1 MSRFFVPREA
11 VRGNNITI
19 SGKEAHHILDV
30 MRLKE
35 LDRVVAF
42 DGTGKEYVGFI
53 KEAKEKSLSV
63 EIVETRTPLGKERS
77 AITLI
82 QAIPKK
88 DKMDYIVEKA
98 SELGVG
104 SVIPVI
110 TKRTVPRWDEKKNTS
125 NVERWRKIA
134 KEASKQCGAVTV
146 PEIGMVRSLSDCLKD
161 SSDYDLA
168 IMAALN
174 DEAIRLRDALSGFKG
189 GQIAIAVGPEGDF
202 TTDEIKR
209 AKEANF
215 KLVNLGPRVLKS
227 DTAGLALLA
236 ILNYEF
242 SD

>member
-11 VRGNNITI
+11 VRGRNITI

-35 LDRVVAF
+35 LDRIIAF

-202 TTDEIKR
+202 TDQEIR
-209 AKEANF
+209 
-215 KLVNLGPRVLKS
+215 
-227 DTAGLALLA
+227 LALDAGFIPVRLGKEVLRVETA
-236 ILNYEF
+236 AVAVASFIRLYE
-242 SD
+242 DY

>member
-42 DGTGKEYVGFI
+42 DGTGREYVGFI
-53 KEAKEKSLSV
+53 REAKEKFLSV
-63 EIVETRTPLGKERS
+63 EIVETRTPLGRERS

-88 DKMDYIVEKA
+88 DKMDYIIEKA

-110 TKRTVPRWDEKKNTS
+110 TKRTIPKWDEKKS
-125 NVERWRKIA
+125 ARNVERWQKIA

-146 PEIGMVRSLSDCLKD
+146 PEIGIVRSFSDSLKD

-168 IMAALN
+168 IMAVLN

-189 GQIAIAVGPEGDF
+189 GKIAIAVGPEGDF
-202 TTDEIKR
+202 TTDE
-209 AKEANF
+209 
-215 KLVNLGPRVLKS
+215 V
-227 DTAGLALLA
+227 
-236 ILNYEF
+236 
-242 SD
+242 